1 MSHHSYT
8 QPVML
13 YKFKSQADSDLFM
26 NQGPAERILAIIGKP
41 AGAQGII
48 EPGDMAQAIA
58 KLEAAVAEEGAP
70 ASGASEAASPD
81 GAAAPSGGAQAITLQ
96 QRSWPFIQL
105 LKRSLAANTPIVW
118 GV

>member
-1 MSHHSYT
+1 
-8 QPVML
+8 ML

-41 AGAQGII
+41 AGPQGII

-58 KLEAAVAEEGAP
+58 KLEAAVAAEGQADPSTATAAEPAATAP
-70 ASGASEAASPD
+70 
-81 GAAAPSGGAQAITLQ
+81 GGAQPITLH
-96 QRSWPFIQL
+96 QRAWPFIQL
-105 LKRSLAANTPIVW
+105 LKRSLEADKPIVW